1 MRRSGAPAPRRR
13 RLRPVT
19 TRSPLARVLALP
31 TAALL
36 AVGLFAG
43 CSSDAGGT
51 DEAPAAES
59 SAQPTEAAPSGLTVN
74 ADGTE
79 VSYQG
84 VAGKTALELLQQL
97 DPQAFTSGEGA
108 NAFVTSIGGREADQ
122 AKQEFWAFYVNGEQA
137 QVGAGSYE
145 MQDGDEITWKLETF

>member
-1 MRRSGAPAPRRR
+1 M
-13 RLRPVT
+13 
-19 TRSPLARVLALP
+19 
-31 TAALL
+31 L

-43 CSSDAGGT
+43 CSGDAG
-51 DEAPAAES
+51 AAEDEPTS
-59 SAQPTEAAPSGLTVN
+59 QSTEAASSGLTVN

-79 VSYQG
+79 VSYTG

-108 NAFVTSIGGREADQ
+108 DAFVTAIGGREADQ
-122 AKQEFWAFYVNGEQA
+122 AKKEFWSFYVNGEPA

-145 MQDGDEITWKLETF
+145 MQDGDEITWKLETY

>member
-1 MRRSGAPAPRRR
+1 
-13 RLRPVT
+13 VT
-19 TRSPLARVLALP
+19 TRPRLARVLALP
-31 TAALL
+31 AATLL

-43 CSSDAGGT
+43 CSSDADAARG
-51 DEAPAAES
+51 DEAPTAQSSGTAA
-59 SAQPTEAAPSGLTVN
+59 ASGLTVN

-137 QVGAGSYE
+137 QVGAGAYE
-145 MQDGDEITWKLETF
+145 MQDGDEITWKLETY